1 MHIICIAIHVEYNKI
16 RLITS
21 VADILFVI
29 INSLFLDFVSRNICI
44 QNTLRHI
51 YMRKNKDQPN
61 IDSRYLIFNFVTR
74 GIIYR
79 LEKNYWIN
87 VIWQLNN
94 LTGNVFLC
102 IV

>member
-1 MHIICIAIHVEYNKI
+1 MHIIRIATHLEYNKN
-16 RLITS
+16 RLITP
-21 VADILFVI
+21 VVNVFFVI
-29 INSLFLDFVSRNICI
+29 IYSLFLDSVSRNICI
-44 QNTLRHI
+44 QNTLHHI
-51 YMRKNKDQPN
+51 YMCKNKDQPN

-79 LEKNYWIN
+79 LEKSYWIN

-94 LTGNVFLC
+94 LTGNVFLS

>member
-1 MHIICIAIHVEYNKI
+1 
-16 RLITS
+16 
-21 VADILFVI
+21 
-29 INSLFLDFVSRNICI
+29 
-44 QNTLRHI
+44 
-51 YMRKNKDQPN
+51 MRKNKDQPN

-74 GIIYR
+74 RIIYQ

>member
-21 VADILFVI
+21 VANILFVI
-29 INSLFLDFVSRNICI
+29 IYSLFLDFVNRNICI

-51 YMRKNKDQPN
+51 CMRKNKDQPN
-61 IDSRYLIFNFVTR
+61 IDSRYLISNFVTR

>member
-1 MHIICIAIHVEYNKI
+1 MHIICIAIHVEYSKI

-21 VADILFVI
+21 VVNILFVI
-29 INSLFLDFVSRNICI
+29 IYSLFLDFVSRTICI

-51 YMRKNKDQPN
+51 YMCKNKDQPN
-61 IDSRYLIFNFVTR
+61 IDSRYLIFDFVTR

-79 LEKNYWIN
+79 LEKSYWIN
-87 VIWQLNN
+87 LIWQLNN